1 MAQRGA
7 DLIKHLR
14 SALFRRGRK
23 PGLRT
28 AKTTLAAVLSFVLA
42 QRLGTS
48 PEPVLAPLTA
58 LLVVQLTMYETV
70 ANGLQ
75 RVASVV
81 AGVLVA
87 VGVASYVGLTWWSLG
102 VVVAASLLIGRVLR
116 LGAQL
121 LEVPISA
128 MLVLA
133 VGGAHGAAWERVYE
147 TLIGAAVGVVVNAVI
162 VAPLYVQPAD
172 DALTELAERMAAFLR
187 RLAGQLRVGWS
198 RETADQMLNDARR
211 LGGEVQRA
219 ERTLSRAEESARFN
233 PRGGQAREAQPRL
246 HIGLTGLEHVY
257 VTIRNLCRALLD
269 RTYFVPVDEAE
280 TVYDAAMRE
289 ALADVIEAAADAIE
303 NVPKVTSGAA
313 PAQAARSDVDRRLTE
328 LLRRRDRLAELLVR
342 EVSSDRA
349 AWQQHG
355 SLLTDLDRMRVEI
368 EAAIRP
374 PEHAWRPSPVTE
386 RQRRA
391 VRQAVAVGREAA
403 RRRRRRH
410 R

>member
-1 MAQRGA
+1 MAERVSA
-7 DLIKHLR
+7 ALRHLR
-14 SALFRRGRK
+14 LSLLRRGRK

-42 QRLGTS
+42 KRLGTS

-87 VGVASYVGLTWWSLG
+87 IGVASYVGLTWWSLG
-102 VVVAASLLIGRVLR
+102 IVVAASLLIGRVLR

-162 VAPLYVQPAD
+162 VAPLYVQSAD
-172 DALTELAERMAAFLR
+172 DALTELAERMASFLR
-187 RLAGQLRVGWS
+187 KLAEQLRAGWS
-198 RETADQMLNDARR
+198 REAADRMLNEARR

-219 ERTLSRAEESARFN
+219 DRTLGRAEESARFN
-233 PRGGQAREAQPRL
+233 PRGGRAREAQPRL
-246 HIGLTGLEHVY
+246 RIGLTGLEHVY

-269 RTYFVPVDEAE
+269 RTYFVPAE
-280 TVYDAAMRE
+280 DAATVYDADVRE

-303 NVPKVTSGAA
+303 QVPKVTSGSA
-313 PAQAARSDVDRRLTE
+313 PADTARQAVERRLAE
-328 LLRRRDRLAELLVR
+328 LKRRQDRLAELLVR
-342 EVSSDRA
+342 EVGADRA

-374 PEHAWRPSPVTE
+374 PEHAWRPPPVTE

-391 VRQAVAVGREAA
+391 VRQVVEAGRETA
-403 RRRRRRH
+403 RRRRRR